1 MTQDTFIQ
9 TLPTDPLI
17 APVIEGLFGEYRQR
31 YGDYFGDQEPEALD
45 LYAPP
50 QGAFIVLLRAGAP
63 IAMGAFKRYDA
74 LTAELKRIWT
84 RGDLRR
90 QGLAQRV
97 LQQLETLAL
106 AQGYRRLYLTTGFRQ
121 PGSGG
126 PVSEQRVSA
135 AVRSHRRQRDIQS
148 PTLRWPPAV
157 PQKPDCRGRVL
168 LRVGKEN
175 RLRPLNLYQET

>member
-74 LTAELKRIWT
+74 LTASGRGATCGAKAWRSGCCSSWKRW
-84 RGDLRR
+84 RWR
-90 QGLAQRV
+90 
-97 LQQLETLAL
+97 
-106 AQGYRRLYLTTGFRQ
+106 
-121 PGSGG
+121 
-126 PVSEQRVSA
+126 
-135 AVRSHRRQRDIQS
+135 RDIAGS
-148 PTLRWPPAV
+148 I
-157 PQKPDCRGRVL
+157 
-168 LRVGKEN
+168 
-175 RLRPLNLYQET
+175 